1 MAYQRVNPC
10 SHCHLPPSKD
20 ESRPLSLYKES
31 KSDELL
37 AIDPAQFR
45 EFYGHFA
52 DGRSADPSGVQRYG
66 KVCDRIN
73 KALVDH
79 LGSPP
84 GSGRK
89 SYWLGSKSTLE
100 EWKTAKTIGVTRE
113 RKVLKAI
120 YDLWNF
126 DISLEQ
132 RFLNSVDVEP
142 AIRELLKIDGVQ
154 FESLPEDGCRKAILR
169 LKKIELMP
177 KTRRV
182 AVPGASGRSKEIRAR
197 LGFSEVSLRL
207 VLPDG
212 VEIMRVPLVYLVS
225 EQGSQF
231 GASLG
236 MTIICAI
243 EDLQWRLIGT
253 NRNSGMM
260 IASLANAQ
268 LVEVLVRED
277 GVAKFT
283 VQVAKADFDP
293 EILLEDST
301 GDTERDRKQQILQKE
316 LLIAHLLRRRFE
328 SGEQYVLASG
338 KLKL

>member
-1 MAYQRVNPC
+1 MDRGR
-10 SHCHLPPSKD
+10 
-20 ESRPLSLYKES
+20 ET
-31 KSDELL
+31 DELL
-37 AIDPAQFR
+37 QIDPVQFR
-45 EFYGHFA
+45 EFYEHFE
-52 DGRSADPSGVQRYG
+52 DGRSSHPSGVIRHG
-66 KVCDRIN
+66 KVSDRIE
-73 KALVDH
+73 KALVNQ

-84 GSGRK
+84 SSSKK

-100 EWKTAKTIGVTRE
+100 EWKTAVTIGSKRE

-120 YDLWNF
+120 YDIWNY
-126 DISLEQ
+126 DISLGQE
-132 RFLNSVDVEP
+132 FINCVDVEP

-154 FESLPEDGCRKAILR
+154 FETLPEDGCRKAILR
-169 LKKIELMP
+169 LKKLELIP

-182 AVPGASGRSKEIRAR
+182 AVPGGSGRAKEIHAR

-207 VLPDG
+207 VLPDS

-236 MTIICAI
+236 MTIICEI

-253 NRNSGMM
+253 NRTSGMM

-268 LVEVLVRED
+268 LVEVLVRKD
-277 GVAKFT
+277 GVANFT

-293 EILLEDST
+293 EIILEDSS
-301 GDTERDRKQQILQKE
+301 GDTERDRRQQILQKK
-316 LLIAHLLRRRFE
+316 LLIAHLLRRRLE
-328 SGEQYVLASG
+328 SGDRYVLASG